1 VVAVGE
7 RLAQTRRGIGNRI
20 RRRHAD
26 AVEALGG
33 GELIEERAGG
43 GRV

>member
-1 VVAVGE
+1 MAVGE
-7 RLAQTRRGIGNRI
+7 RLAETRRGIGNRI
-20 RRRHAD
+20 RRRHAE

-33 GELIEERAGG
+33 GEFVEKGAGA

>member
-7 RLAQTRRGIGNRI
+7 RLAKPRRGIGNRI
-20 RRRHAD
+20 RRRDAD
-26 AVEALGG
+26 PIEALGSG
-33 GELIEERAGG
+33 KILEKGAGA

>member
-7 RLAQTRRGIGNRI
+7 RLAETRRRIGNRI
-20 RRRHAD
+20 RRRHAE

-33 GELIEERAGG
+33 SELVEEGAGAGG
-43 GRV
+43 V